1 MELQDFMKKVVERM
15 AAKLGD
21 GYTVE
26 GKDILKNNGSVLH
39 AAVVCH
45 QGHNVTPCIYMDDFY
60 RSYLAGNMGIQG
72 IVDEALHIYREN
84 AVGPDF
90 DTDLLRD
97 YGNICHRLRGRLIN
111 TERNRMFLAGVP
123 HRDFLDL
130 SLAYTV
136 ELSAPDKKLWTIQ
149 VCNGHLKCWGVGEA
163 ELYETVLRNMQ
174 NPNEAALKSMEAVL
188 REMTGCDAGPDT
200 GECPIYVLSNRSHSN
215 GAVQMLNSHMLK
227 LAAGIMGNSDFAIL
241 PSSVHEL
248 LLVPADGADG
258 GMGCARQLADIV
270 REVNDTQVAES
281 DILSYHV
288 YRYCNETGEITIA
301 A

>member
-1 MELQDFMKKVVERM
+1 MELQDFMKKVVEGV

-39 AAVVCH
+39 AAVVCT

-60 RSYLAGNMGIQG
+60 VSYLAGNMGIQG
-72 IVDEALHIYREN
+72 IVEEALRIYRKN
-84 AVGPDF
+84 AVDPGF

-97 YGNICHRLRGRLIN
+97 YRNVSSRLRSRLIN
-111 TERNRMFLAGVP
+111 TERNRMFLADVP

-130 SLAYTV
+130 SLVYTV

-149 VCNGHLKCWGVGEA
+149 VCNEHLKCWGVGEA
-163 ELYETVLRNMQ
+163 ELYETALRNM
-174 NPNEAALKSMEAVL
+174 EAPDKAVLKSMEAVI

-200 GECPIYVLSNRSHSN
+200 GECPIYVLSNRNHLN
-215 GAVQMLNSHMLK
+215 GAVQILNSHMLK
-227 LAAGIMGNSDFAIL
+227 SAAGIMGNSDLAIL

-248 LLVPADGADG
+248 LLVPADG
-258 GMGCARQLADIV
+258 GMDCAHQLAGIV

-288 YRYCNETGEITIA
+288 YHYCNETEEITIA